1 MKPLVKSPKPLTRA
15 EELAAEKLELEI
27 AELKKKWWQK
37 TAYLQVLL
45 PLTLAV
51 ITATGALLVSWS
63 NGFFDVQRAKLQQER
78 NRLMEQNAEMKRED
92 EGLRKQVA
100 DTRATL
106 AALVA
111 REAELH
117 KQAEL
122 LDKQLE
128 RAAKDLRDDGIKRL
142 APKQ

>member
-1 MKPLVKSPKPLTRA
+1 MKPLVKSPKALTRA